1 MSSPVIRIPLIGT
14 IVELKYLSLV
24 LLVVQNVCL
33 VLSIKAS
40 RERGVGETPY
50 ITSTAV
56 VMGEMT
62 KFIFA
67 AVLELTIMAS
77 ERGDVGYLEM
87 LKKEFLSLEMLQLA
101 VPGVLYTLQN
111 NLLFVALSNLSVGV
125 YQVSAQLK
133 ILTTALLSVLLLGR
147 KLSVMQ
153 IVSLLVLTVG
163 VALVQVAT
171 ANHNSDV
178 EDSKDGGSQVIGLM
192 AVLMASALSGF
203 AGVYL
208 EKILKK
214 EGKSASLFVRNMQL
228 GLYGMVIGICTVYTN
243 DATAVREGG
252 FFQGYSRKT
261 MLAIFTH
268 AVGGLLV
275 AMVMK
280 YADNILKG
288 FATSLSI
295 ILATGLSVVFFNA
308 DIEGLFILGTIFVLV
323 AVWIYGT
330 YPYKAQLA
338 YTPVPNVAKDAPTS
352 GV

>member
-1 MSSPVIRIPLIGT
+1 MSSPVIRLPLIGT
-14 IVELKYLSLV
+14 IVQLKYLSLV

-77 ERGDVGYLEM
+77 ERDVGYLEM

-153 IVSLLVLTVG
+153 VVSLLVLTVG

-171 ANHNSDV
+171 ANHSSSV
-178 EDSKDGGSQVIGLM
+178 KDSKDGGSQVIGLM

-243 DATAVREGG
+243 DAIAVREGG

-295 ILATGLSVVFFNA
+295 ILATGLSVLFFDA
-308 DIEGLFILGTIFVLV
+308 DIEGLFIVGTFFVLV